1 MTMDRSFIDQ
11 NRASTERIRALAA
24 RLTDEEMQTKVG
36 EHWTVGIVFAHLA
49 WWDRRVMYVLDMTEK
64 DGTLFVPEI
73 DIFVNDLSL
82 PLWAAIPPRAAA
94 QIAIET
100 AEMLDKRLEEYSPEL
115 LEEIYNYN
123 KRWVIRALHR
133 GEHLDEAD
141 AGLKSPTPNVINTNE
156 NSRD

>member
-1 MTMDRSFIDQ
+1 MTMDRSFIEL
-11 NRASTERIRALAA
+11 NRASTARIRALAA
-24 RLTDEEMQTKVG
+24 RLSDQQMQTRVG

-64 DGTLFVPEI
+64 DGKLFIPEI

-94 QIAIET
+94 RIAIET
-100 AEMLDKRLEEYSPEL
+100 AETLDTRLEDYSPEL
-115 LEEIYNYN
+115 LEQIYNYN

-141 AGLKSPTPNVINTNE
+141 TALKS
-156 NSRD
+156 